1 MRPISAAAGE
11 QIDQKGFVF
20 AGQWTDI
27 SENILNMNVSVDC
40 SKKVKQLQRFKQQN
54 SPAKK

>member
-1 MRPISAAAGE
+1 MRPEISAAAGE

-40 SKKVKQLQRFKQQN
+40 SKKVKQRFKQQN